1 MTRLL
6 DAAAK
11 GVYPIAPTPFT
22 TDGAIDWPSV
32 DQMIEFFLR
41 AKVHGLTILGIMGEA
56 QKLSESESTELVR
69 YALRRV
75 GGRVPVIVG
84 ASNPGTSNLVA
95 LAKAGMDAGA
105 CGVMIAPLTGLKT
118 ETQIAGYFA
127 ELIAALGPSIPVCYQ
142 DYPQS
147 SQADISAGGFLK
159 LVDVHPSIVMF
170 KHEDCPGLKKL
181 TAVRKA
187 CDGKAHRRISIFVG
201 NGGLYVPQEL
211 HRGADGIMTG
221 FAFPD
226 VLVEVV
232 ELFRAGKADA
242 AEDLYDLYLPFLRH
256 EQQPGFGLP
265 VRKEMLR
272 RRGAI
277 RTAAVRAPGGRL
289 DADDLA
295 GARPHPGAARSEDRR
310 AIQSSFVNWTAA
322 RSS

>member
-6 DAAAK
+6 DATAK

-22 TDGAIDWPSV
+22 ERGDIDWSSV
-32 DQMIEFFLR
+32 DQMIEFYLR
-41 AKVHGLTILGIMGEA
+41 CKVQGLTILGLMGEA
-56 QKLSESESTELVR
+56 QKLSENESAELVR
-69 YALRRV
+69 YALGRI
-75 GGRVPVIVG
+75 GGRLPVIVG
-84 ASNPGTSNLVA
+84 VSNPGTSNLVA
-95 LAKAGMDAGA
+95 LSRIAMEAGA

-118 ETQIAGYFA
+118 EAQIASYFGDA
-127 ELIAALGPSIPVCYQ
+127 IAALGPDIPVCYQ

-159 LVDVHPSIVMF
+159 LVDTHPSIVMF

-181 TAVRKA
+181 TAIRKA
-187 CDGKAHRRISIFVG
+187 CDETAHRRISIFVG

-226 VLVEVV
+226 VLVEVF
-232 ELFRAGKADA
+232 ELFQNGQADA
-242 AEDLYDLYLPFLRH
+242 AEDLFDMYLPVLRH

-265 VRKEMLR
+265 VRKEILR

-277 RTAAVRAPGGRL
+277 KSAAVRPPGGRL

-295 GARPHPGAARSEDRR
+295 ELDRLLARLESRTNASRTRAVRR
-310 AIQSSFVNWTAA
+310 A
-322 RSS
+322 